1 MVVRVVGR
9 DILTPSIASVGRE
22 LDRVEFLV
30 LVRIYLAV
38 FVLDVAR
45 ELVGVDVL
53 AVGREL
59 TGTFLSNPFPR
70 LSRIHTPHSSP
81 FAQKTFA
88 LFLFMPSEAED
99 PELNDLRREVRRL
112 QSDVRTAQLASA
124 TQQEELID
132 LRAEL
137 AASNAR
143 GAELEERLGS
153 ERERVRGTLRAAEVL
168 VESLRGLGGLGVGGL
183 QDGIPRLRLD
193 ERTGEIL
200 SGSGSGSDGS
210 DCGSEGGDSA
220 GGAMGS
226 PRREAVASPQMSPR
240 VSQETAT
247 RMLRTAAESVSGGLF
262 GSAVGA
268 SGEAPIID
276 VSELLSPGNGREGV
290 TFGKRLQKMTLA
302 YTVPDAHEGD
312 IYAVGASADGAL
324 VASGGDDRV
333 LKVFDVGLRKGVA
346 RLTESCKAVTAVA
359 FDGGGDVLVSGSF
372 EGMVRV
378 YRRSGKGKW
387 ALGSVLPAHTGVVRR
402 LLSVGGSAGRFVTAS
417 LDRTVCMTDIGAGKK
432 VFAGHAPSAAM
443 DVGIMPGGGECLVS
457 GHKDGSLRM
466 WSTFTND
473 RDGGAVDSAA
483 KVHRGAITSVSCL
496 EDGFGVVSLG
506 RDGLVKLSDV
516 RSLAEPVREM
526 DGSLKVVSDWHRAA
540 LSGRVVAFGLAAG
553 PVCHFQ
559 IDSGKVFR
567 EKLVASSV
575 KGPDGLHDLLQSR
588 NPGTVLLPYWTP
600 NYLVAAH
607 RSGQLSFW
615 Q

>member
-1 MVVRVVGR
+1 M
-9 DILTPSIASVGRE
+9 LP
-22 LDRVEFLV
+22 
-30 LVRIYLAV
+30 
-38 FVLDVAR
+38 
-45 ELVGVDVL
+45 
-53 AVGREL
+53 
-59 TGTFLSNPFPR
+59 
-70 LSRIHTPHSSP
+70 
-81 FAQKTFA
+81 
-88 LFLFMPSEAED
+88 EAED

-168 VESLRGLGGLGVGGL
+168 VESLRELGGQGIGGL
-183 QDGIPRLRLD
+183 YDGIPELRLD
-193 ERTGEIL
+193 ERVGDIL
-200 SGSGSGSDGS
+200 SETGTGSGTDSGS
-210 DCGSEGGDSA
+210 EEGDSA

-226 PRREAVASPQMSPR
+226 PRQEAAASPQMSPR
-240 VSQETAT
+240 VSQRTAT

-268 SGEAPIID
+268 SGEVPTID
-276 VSELLSPGNGREGV
+276 VSELLSPCNEREGV
-290 TFGKRLQKMTLA
+290 TFGKRLQKMILA

-312 IYAVGASADGAL
+312 IYAVGATVDGAL

-333 LKVFDVGLRKGVA
+333 LKVFDVGLRKDVA
-346 RLTESCKAVTAVA
+346 RLTESSKAVTAVA

-372 EGMVRV
+372 EGLVRV
-378 YRRSGKGKW
+378 YRRSGKRKW
-387 ALGSVLPAHTGVVRR
+387 GLASVIPAHTGVVRR
-402 LLSVGGSAGRFVTAS
+402 LLSVGGSAGRFVMAS
-417 LDRTVCMTDIGAGKK
+417 LDRSICITDIGTGKK
-432 VFAGHAPSAAM
+432 VFAGHAPSAAL

-466 WSTFTND
+466 WSTSAND
-473 RDGGAVDSAA
+473 RDRCAVDSAL
-483 KVHRGAITSVSCL
+483 KVHHGAITSVSCL

-506 RDGLVKLSDV
+506 RDGLVKLNDV

-526 DGSLKVVSDWHRAA
+526 DGSLKVVSDWHRAT

-559 IDSGKVFR
+559 IDSGKVYR
-567 EKLVASSV
+567 EKLAASSV
-575 KGPDGLHDLLQSR
+575 KGLDGLHDLLQSR
-588 NPGTVLLPYWTP
+588 NPGTVLLPFWTP
-600 NYLVAAH
+600 DYLVAAH